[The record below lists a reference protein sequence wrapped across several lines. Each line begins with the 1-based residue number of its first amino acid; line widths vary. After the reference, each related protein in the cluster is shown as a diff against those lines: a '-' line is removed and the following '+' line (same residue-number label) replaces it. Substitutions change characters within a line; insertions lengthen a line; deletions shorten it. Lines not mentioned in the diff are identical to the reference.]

1 MAQRLEERIQRA
13 TKDTIIFLAKK
24 AETACKPS
32 PSIRFAKID
41 VPQYDGRELLLP
53 MSYSECTGERK
64 AFRYG
69 ISAGLVMLYHQNED
83 LRPLIRTGGF
93 FREKLSDN
101 EFARYKFWSHL
112 AMTYSGLV
120 CLMHKHGAHCANQQA
135 EVCRC
140 AVEEAPSDD
149 KAEYA
154 AFVGINYAAQVF
166 LKKRDSWLA
175 GVLEMHRIH
184 EIHELVVNNE
194 YFAHAITKDWD

>member
-24 AETACKPS
+24 VETACKPS

-41 VPQYDGRELLLP
+41 VPQYDGKELLLP

-64 AFRYG
+64 TFKYG

-93 FREKLSDN
+93 YRERFSDN

-120 CLMHKHGAHCANQQA
+120 CLRHKHNAHSANKQA
-135 EVCRC
+135 EVCRR
-140 AVEEAPSDD
+140 AVEGASLDD
-149 KAEYA
+149 GAEYA
-154 AFVGINYAAQVF
+154 AFVGINYAAQLF
-166 LKKRDSWLA
+166 FKKGDSWLA
-175 GVLEMHRIH
+175 NVLGIH
-184 EIHELVVNNE
+184 KVRQIHELVVNNE
-194 YFAHAITKDWD
+194 YFAHTIAKDWD